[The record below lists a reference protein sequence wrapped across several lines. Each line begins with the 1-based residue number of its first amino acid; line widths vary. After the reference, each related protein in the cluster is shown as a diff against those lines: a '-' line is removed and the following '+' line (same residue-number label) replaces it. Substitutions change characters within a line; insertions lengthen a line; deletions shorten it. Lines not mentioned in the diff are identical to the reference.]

1 VLSLDVSN
9 DWALR
14 SWILSFGPLARVLSP
29 AALVDQIRTEID
41 TASGRYAESDLR

>member
-1 VLSLDVSN
+1 VCN

-29 AALVDQIRTEID
+29 AHLAAQIKDEID
-41 TASGRYAESDLR
+41 RASNRYAAE